1 MAMKV
6 VSVYPD
12 NPADGI
18 PSINALLMLLDTK
31 TGKVKAIL
39 DGTILTGLRTG
50 AAGGVGTRLLARE
63 DAESL
68 AIFGVGVQGRFQFE
82 AVHAVRN
89 IKEVRVY
96 DPNPEASEKFAMEM
110 RQKTQAR
117 IMVVSSPSEAVENID
132 IISTTTT
139 SKTPVFN
146 DADIAPGTHIN
157 AVGVYKPH
165 MHEIPPA
172 TVARARIAVDS
183 REACLEEAG
192 DLLITIKQGL
202 MEESDIW
209 TEIGEISNNGKPGR
223 ENEQEITLFKTVG
236 VAVQDVLSAAAVY
249 EKALSHGIGQEIDL

>member
-1 MAMKV
+1 MMIFTGEDVRKALPMAEAVDIVEQAFAALSEGAAYAPNRIQIEVPEHNGTTLFMPGFLRTKSEMAMKV

-12 NPADGI
+12 NPAAGI

-39 DGTILTGLRTG
+39 DGTVLTGLRTG

-96 DPNPEASEKFAMEM
+96 DPIPEASERFALEM

-117 IMVVSSPSEAVENID
+117 IIVASSPAEAVENID

-139 SKTPVFN
+139 SVLPVTSWAPPSRVLKT
-146 DADIAPGTHIN
+146 AST
-157 AVGVYKPH
+157 
-165 MHEIPPA
+165 
-172 TVARARIAVDS
+172 RS
-183 REACLEEAG
+183 
-192 DLLITIKQGL
+192 
-202 MEESDIW
+202 
-209 TEIGEISNNGKPGR
+209 
-223 ENEQEITLFKTVG
+223 
-236 VAVQDVLSAAAVY
+236 
-249 EKALSHGIGQEIDL
+249 